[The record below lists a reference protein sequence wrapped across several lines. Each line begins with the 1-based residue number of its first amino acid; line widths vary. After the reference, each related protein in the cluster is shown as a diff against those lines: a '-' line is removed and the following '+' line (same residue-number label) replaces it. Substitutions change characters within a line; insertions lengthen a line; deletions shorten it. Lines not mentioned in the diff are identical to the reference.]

1 MANTKSLDLELSSS
15 QYAYISDANQTG
27 LDLNSDFTM
36 EFWAK
41 LESLSSGDHYV
52 IMKYIASSKAYYAGF
67 DSIGRMKLEFYND
80 AGVYT
85 RLLSD
90 NDITS
95 IGNWKHYAITVD
107 ISVPSA
113 VLYVDGVS
121 VDITLD
127 KTDATSIKNSS
138 ADFVIGAFKENSN
151 SYVDGLIDEVR
162 VWNDIR
168 TATEISDNYQKE
180 LDGDESGLVGYWKF
194 NDSALDETS
203 NDNDLTLVNTPS
215 YSSDVPSW
223 ATAYSLVCATGA
235 FVLTGYPATF
245 KRAYTLACAVG
256 TFVLTGFD
264 TAFNKGR
271 TMVCETGAF
280 ILTGYDTIFKRTIS
294 LVCATGTFALTG
306 FDATFQKA
314 MKLVCSTGRFI
325 LTGYNVLFKSTGWNN
340 DTKPTSSWTEDT
352 KPTSS
357 WTNEDK

>member
-52 IMKYIASSKAYYAGF
+52 IMKYIASSKAYYVGF
-67 DSIGRMKLEFYND
+67 DSIGRMKLQFFND

-203 NDNDLTLVNTPS
+203 NDNDLTLSGSPS
-215 YSSDVPSW
+215 YSSDIPVWSITLVVDTM
-223 ATAYSLVCATGA
+223 ALALNYGNITLTKISKIVVDTMNLSL
-235 FVLTGYPATF
+235 
-245 KRAYTLACAVG
+245 
-256 TFVLTGFD
+256 
-264 TAFNKGR
+264 N
-271 TMVCETGAF
+271 
-280 ILTGYDTIFKRTIS
+280 
-294 LVCATGTFALTG
+294 FA
-306 FDATFQKA
+306 DATLTKIS
-314 MKLVCSTGRFI
+314 KLIVNTMNLAVDFKDVI
-325 LTGYNVLFKSTGWNN
+325 LKKIGWTNE
-340 DTKPTSSWTEDT
+340 TKPTSSWTEDT
-352 KPTSS
+352 KPSDS
-357 WTNEDK
+357 WTNLDK

>member
-1 MANTKSLDLELSSS
+1 MANTKSLDLESSSS
-15 QYAYISDANQTG
+15 QYAYISDGDQTG

-67 DSIGRMKLEFYND
+67 TDSGKMKLVFFND
-80 AGVYT
+80 AGVHT
-85 RLLSD
+85 TFLSD

-121 VDITLD
+121 VDITIN
-127 KTDATSIKNSS
+127 TTNATSIKNSS
-138 ADFVIGAFKENSN
+138 ADFVIGAFKESST

-168 TATEISDNYQKE
+168 TATEISDNYKKE
-180 LDGDESGLVGYWKF
+180 LVGTETGLVGYWKF

-203 NDNDLTLVNTPS
+203 NDNDLTLSGSPS
-215 YSSDVPSW
+215 YSSDIPVWSITLVVDTM
-223 ATAYSLVCATGA
+223 ALALNYGNITLTKISKIVVDTMNLTVNFADVFFGNIITLVVDTMNLSL
-235 FVLTGYPATF
+235 
-245 KRAYTLACAVG
+245 
-256 TFVLTGFD
+256 
-264 TAFNKGR
+264 N
-271 TMVCETGAF
+271 
-280 ILTGYDTIFKRTIS
+280 
-294 LVCATGTFALTG
+294 FA
-306 FDATFQKA
+306 DATLTKIS
-314 MKLVCSTGRFI
+314 KLIVNTMNLAVDFKDVI
-325 LTGYNVLFKSTGWNN
+325 LKKIGWTNE
-340 DTKPTSSWTEDT
+340 TKPTSSWTEDT